1 MSGHSKWATTKR
13 RKAAVDAKRGKIF
26 TKLAKEITVA
36 ARVGGGDVEANPRL
50 RNAIAVAKSHNMPN
64 SNIERAIKRGTGEL
78 EGAQYEESVYEA
90 YGPGGVALLIEV
102 LTDNH
107 NRAIADIRYILSKNG
122 GNLGERG
129 CVSWMFEKKGLI
141 VVNPKTTDED
151 ELLMVALEAG
161 AEDMK
166 AEEDRFE
173 IYTTPET
180 FAEIRDAIEAA
191 GIDITMEEIGMV
203 PQTTVSI
210 EGDGARQ
217 LLRLLESLDEND
229 DVQNVYSNFD
239 IPDEILEA
247 AA

>member
-1 MSGHSKWATTKR
+1 M
-13 RKAAVDAKRGKIF
+13 
-26 TKLAKEITVA
+26 
-36 ARVGGGDVEANPRL
+36 
-50 RNAIAVAKSHNMPN
+50 
-64 SNIERAIKRGTGEL
+64 
-78 EGAQYEESVYEA
+78 YEA
-90 YGPGGVALLIEV
+90 YGPDGVALLIEV

-151 ELLMVALEAG
+151 ELFMVALEAG

-191 GIDITMEEIGMV
+191 GIDITMEEIGMI